1 MLTYLQPLIIAG
13 DQIQDLVYNRCS
25 NTELH
30 TKALNFATEFLKIR
44 IIPYICWSENTEQWS
59 SCHNAVYRA
68 SILNL
73 PTQIHSQ
80 KALISDSLGLLIISI
95 SRYEIQTM
103 MNLVT
108 YFAPLKY

>member
-1 MLTYLQPLIIAG
+1 MTGALTLNYILK
-13 DQIQDLVYNRCS
+13 R
-25 NTELH
+25 TTLH
-30 TKALNFATEFLKIR
+30 TEFLKIR

-59 SCHNAVYRA
+59 SCHNAVHRA
-68 SILNL
+68 AILNL

-80 KALISDSLGLLIISI
+80 KALISDSQGLLIISI
-95 SRYEIQTM
+95 SRYKIQMM